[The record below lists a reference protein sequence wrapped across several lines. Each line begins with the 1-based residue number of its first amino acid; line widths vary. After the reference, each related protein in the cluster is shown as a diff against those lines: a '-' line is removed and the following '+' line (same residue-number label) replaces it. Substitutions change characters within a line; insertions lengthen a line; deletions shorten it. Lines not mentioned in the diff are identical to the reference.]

1 MKKLLLTGF
10 LTLGLQSNA
19 IAGLVKVESSTAQK
33 NRIQTFVDTDS
44 ITKRGKQLQYKAVE
58 VKEADGKIFYHIQTT
73 RVVDCQNYTVGK
85 IINLEPIFVSDEY
98 ENLSQEADSLL
109 PITREADQD
118 SPIYQSNK
126 FVCENYGNLN

>member
-1 MKKLLLTGF
+1 
-10 LTLGLQSNA
+10 
-19 IAGLVKVESSTAQK
+19 
-33 NRIQTFVDTDS
+33 
-44 ITKRGKQLQYKAVE
+44 
-58 VKEADGKIFYHIQTT
+58 QTT
-73 RVVDCQNYTVGK
+73 RVVDCQNYAVGK

>member
-73 RVVDCQNYTVGK
+73 RVVDCQNYAVGK